1 MTSLTFTNT
10 VPSALAAKSMPFLA
24 PFYTKAPLGEG
35 WKTRLRTPSPLCD
48 PGMPRPFP
56 GLRFRLV
63 WLILPMVSEWEP
75 KPTTSFSE
83 AGWGRRE

>member
-1 MTSLTFTNT
+1 MTFTNT

-48 PGMPRPFP
+48 PGKPLPFP
-56 GLRFRLV
+56 GLRFLRL
-63 WLILPMVSEWEP
+63 WLILPMFTEWDP
-75 KPTTSFSE
+75 KPTTSLPGAE
-83 AGWGRRE
+83 WGRRE